1 MPTATATTRKRRTRK
16 ASATTV
22 KQPRKSASKVTPTPV
37 QSEPVVI
44 NLPEGTNLK
53 KVTRTPEPVVVKKEV
68 ESVEKVR
75 RNLNQLDG
83 FELAL
88 LPLIYLEGFA
98 KLVLKIV

>member
-1 MPTATATTRKRRTRK
+1 MPTAATAPRKRRTRK
-16 ASATTV
+16 ASTSV

-37 QSEPVVI
+37 QSEPVV
-44 NLPEGTNLK
+44 
-53 KVTRTPEPVVVKKEV
+53 VKEEV
-68 ESVEKVR
+68 KSVEKVR

-98 KLVLKIV
+98 KLAFKVS

>member
-1 MPTATATTRKRRTRK
+1 MPTAATAPRKRRTRK

-53 KVTRTPEPVVVKKEV
+53 KVTRTPEPVVVKQEV
-68 ESVEKVR
+68 KSVEKVR

>member
-1 MPTATATTRKRRTRK
+1 MPTAATAPRKRRTRK

-53 KVTRTPEPVVVKKEV
+53 KVTRTQPVVVKQEV
-68 ESVEKVR
+68 KSVEKVR

>member
-1 MPTATATTRKRRTRK
+1 MPNATATTRKRRTRK
-16 ASATTV
+16 ASATV

-37 QSEPVVI
+37 QS
-44 NLPEGTNLK
+44 
-53 KVTRTPEPVVVKKEV
+53 EPVVVKKEV

>member
-1 MPTATATTRKRRTRK
+1 MPTAATTPRKRRTRK
-16 ASATTV
+16 ASTTV

-37 QSEPVVI
+37 QSAPVEVK
-44 NLPEGTNLK
+44 PE
-53 KVTRTPEPVVVKKEV
+53 VK
-68 ESVEKVR
+68 SVEKVR

-98 KLVLKIV
+98 KLAFKVS

>member
-1 MPTATATTRKRRTRK
+1 MPNVATAPRKRRTRK
-16 ASATTV
+16 ASTSV

-37 QSEPVVI
+37 QSEPVV
-44 NLPEGTNLK
+44 
-53 KVTRTPEPVVVKKEV
+53 VKEEV
-68 ESVEKVR
+68 KSVEKVR

-98 KLVLKIV
+98 KLAFKVG

>member
-1 MPTATATTRKRRTRK
+1 MPTAATAPRKRRTRK

-53 KVTRTPEPVVVKKEV
+53 KVTRTPEPVVVKQEV
-68 ESVEKVR
+68 KSVEKVR

-98 KLVLKIV
+98 KLAFKIS

>member
-1 MPTATATTRKRRTRK
+1 MPTAATAPRKRRTRK
-16 ASATTV
+16 ASTSV

-37 QSEPVVI
+37 QS
-44 NLPEGTNLK
+44 
-53 KVTRTPEPVVVKKEV
+53 EPVVVKKEV

-98 KLVLKIV
+98 KLAFKVS

>member
-1 MPTATATTRKRRTRK
+1 MPTAATTPRKRRTRK
-16 ASATTV
+16 ASTTV
-22 KQPRKSASKVTPTPV
+22 KQPKRSASKVTPTPV
-37 QSEPVVI
+37 QSAPVEVK
-44 NLPEGTNLK
+44 PE
-53 KVTRTPEPVVVKKEV
+53 VK
-68 ESVEKVR
+68 SVEKVR

>member
-1 MPTATATTRKRRTRK
+1 MQTDTATTSKRRTRK
-16 ASATTV
+16 SSATTV

-37 QSEPVVI
+37 QSAPVEVK
-44 NLPEGTNLK
+44 PE
-53 KVTRTPEPVVVKKEV
+53 VK
-68 ESVEKVR
+68 SVEKVR
-75 RNLNQLDG
+75 RTLNQLDG

>member
-1 MPTATATTRKRRTRK
+1 MPTAATAPRKRRTRK
-16 ASATTV
+16 ASTTV

-37 QSEPVVI
+37 QS
-44 NLPEGTNLK
+44 
-53 KVTRTPEPVVVKKEV
+53 EPVVVKKEV

-83 FELAL
+83 FELVL

>member
-1 MPTATATTRKRRTRK
+1 MPTAATAPRKRRTRK
-16 ASATTV
+16 ASATSV

-37 QSEPVVI
+37 QSEPVVV
-44 NLPEGTNLK
+44 NQE
-53 KVTRTPEPVVVKKEV
+53 VK
-68 ESVEKVR
+68 SVEKVR

>member
-22 KQPRKSASKVTPTPV
+22 KQPKRSASKVTPTPV
-37 QSEPVVI
+37 KS
-44 NLPEGTNLK
+44 
-53 KVTRTPEPVVVKKEV
+53 EPVVVKKEV
-68 ESVEKVR
+68 ESVEKVS

-98 KLVLKIV
+98 KLAFKVS

>member
-1 MPTATATTRKRRTRK
+1 MPTAATAPRKRRTRK
-16 ASATTV
+16 ASTTV

-37 QSEPVVI
+37 QSAPV
-44 NLPEGTNLK
+44 E
-53 KVTRTPEPVVVKKEV
+53 VKSEV
-68 ESVEKVR
+68 KSVEKVR

>member
-1 MPTATATTRKRRTRK
+1 MPTAATAPRKRRTRK
-16 ASATTV
+16 ASATSV

-37 QSEPVVI
+37 QSEPVV
-44 NLPEGTNLK
+44 
-53 KVTRTPEPVVVKKEV
+53 VKEEV
-68 ESVEKVR
+68 KSVEKVR

>member
-1 MPTATATTRKRRTRK
+1 MPNAATAPRKRRTRK
-16 ASATTV
+16 ASTTV

-37 QSEPVVI
+37 QSAPVEVK
-44 NLPEGTNLK
+44 PE
-53 KVTRTPEPVVVKKEV
+53 VK
-68 ESVEKVR
+68 SVEKVR

-98 KLVLKIV
+98 KLAFKVS

>member
-16 ASATTV
+16 ASATV

-37 QSEPVVI
+37 QSAPVVVKQ
-44 NLPEGTNLK
+44 PVKT
-53 KVTRTPEPVVVKKEV
+53 EPVVVKKEV

>member
-1 MPTATATTRKRRTRK
+1 MPTAATAPRKRRTRK
-16 ASATTV
+16 ASATSV

-83 FELAL
+83 LELAL

>member
-16 ASATTV
+16 ASATV

-37 QSEPVVI
+37 QSEPVV
-44 NLPEGTNLK
+44 
-53 KVTRTPEPVVVKKEV
+53 VKEEV
-68 ESVEKVR
+68 KSVEKVR

>member
-1 MPTATATTRKRRTRK
+1 MPTAAIAPRKRRTRK
-16 ASATTV
+16 ASTTV
-22 KQPRKSASKVTPTPV
+22 KQPKKSASKVTPTPV
-37 QSEPVVI
+37 QS
-44 NLPEGTNLK
+44 
-53 KVTRTPEPVVVKKEV
+53 EPVVVKKEV